1 MLKIQVIAIGKVKED
16 WMRQGIAEYQ
26 KRLGAYCQF
35 EIIELEEYRLPDNP
49 SEAEIARGLEEE
61 GNRILKKAAGLIF
74 PLCIEGEMLSSPQ
87 LAQLISSSTQKS
99 GCLSFII
106 GGCPEDQLFSAY
118 LSASAGPGAPLRA
131 ALPCLL
137 HQCRCQVPQI
147 TTSSPELLQASGFFY
162 FMPGKMFHVKH
173 LFANKAGFG
182 APRPR
187 RRRGAGGAV
196 KPPLRPGGFAA
207 ARGALARHLHKIKPP
222 HP

>member
-26 KRLGAYCQF
+26 KRLGAYCRF

-87 LAQLISSSTQKS
+87 LAQLISSSAQKS

-106 GGCPEDQLFSAY
+106 GGSFGLSPRVRRPLPGRSAF
-118 LSASAGPGAPLRA
+118 LGLPFRISWPGCSFASSSTVPAPSMPVPSTTNNYQFPGAFA
-131 ALPCLL
+131 G
-137 HQCRCQVPQI
+137 
-147 TTSSPELLQASGFFY
+147 SGFL
-162 FMPGKMFHVKH
+162 FHPAKC
-173 LFANKAGFG
+173 FT
-182 APRPR
+182 
-187 RRRGAGGAV
+187 
-196 KPPLRPGGFAA
+196 
-207 ARGALARHLHKIKPP
+207 
-222 HP
+222 

>member
-26 KRLGAYCQF
+26 KRLGAYCRF

-87 LAQLISSSTQKS
+87 LAQLISSSAQKS

-106 GGCPEDQLFSAY
+106 GGSFG
-118 LSASAGPGAPLRA
+118 LSPR
-131 ALPCLL
+131 
-137 HQCRCQVPQI
+137 
-147 TTSSPELLQASGFFY
+147 
-162 FMPGKMFHVKH
+162 VK
-173 LFANKAGFG
+173 
-182 APRPR
+182 
-187 RRRGAGGAV
+187 
-196 KPPLRPGGFAA
+196 AA
-207 ARGALARHLHKIKPP
+207 AAQKISFSRLTFPHQLARVLLCEQLYRACSINAGAKYHK
-222 HP
+222 